1 MRSFDLVVRGGTIV
15 NHAGEGPGDIGVIG
29 GRIAA
34 IGDLSQASAGQ
45 TFDAAGL
52 HVLPGVI
59 YTQVH
64 FREPGNEHKEDL
76 ETGTRAAAMGGITAV
91 FEMPNTA
98 PPTTT
103 VEALQDKLKRANGR
117 AHVDHAFYAG
127 ATHENA
133 EHLPELERTPGCCGI
148 KTFMGSS
155 TGTLLVGDDAG
166 LDRVIKNL
174 TRRGAFHA
182 EDEDRLNERKKLA
195 REGDWT
201 SHSEVRDDQAGLI
214 AVKHLVEKARKYGK
228 RVHVLH
234 VSSAIE
240 MEFLATAKDVA
251 TVETLPQ
258 FLTFEGPEIYQ
269 RLNGFAQMNPPIRY
283 AADRQALWSLG
294 ISQGVVDVL
303 GTDHAPHTREEK
315 AQPYPKSPSGMPGVQ
330 TLVPV
335 MLTQVNE
342 GRLTLARFVDLTA
355 HGPQRVFQI
364 AGKGRIAL
372 GYDADFTI
380 VDLNARRI
388 IRNEDQAS
396 RCGWTPFDG
405 FEAKGWPMATIIR
418 GQMVMREG
426 EVTKPS
432 SGEPMRFLE
441 ALQFGVSVP
450 SPAR

>member
-1 MRSFDLVVRGGTIV
+1 MNFDLVVRGGTIV
-15 NHAGEGPGDIGVIG
+15 NHSGEGAGDIGVRD
-29 GRIAA
+29 GRIVA
-34 IGDLSQASAGQ
+34 IGDLATASAGQ
-45 TFDAAGL
+45 TFDAKGL

-59 YTQVH
+59 DTQVH

-76 ETGTRAAAMGGITAV
+76 ETGTRAAALGGVTAV

-103 VEALQDKLKRANGR
+103 VAALQDKLARAKGR
-117 AHVDHAFYAG
+117 AHIDHAFYAG

-133 EHLPELERTPGCCGI
+133 EMLPELERTPGCCGI

-155 TGTLLVGDDAG
+155 TGTLLVGDDDG
-166 LDRVIKNL
+166 LDRVVKNL

-182 EDEDRLNERKKLA
+182 EDEDRLNARKSLA

-201 SHSEVRDDQAGLI
+201 SHPEVRDDQAALL
-214 AVKHLVEKARKYGK
+214 AVQHLVGKARKYGK

-240 MEFLATAKDVA
+240 MEFLAMAKDVA

-258 FLTFEGPEIYQ
+258 FLTFEGPGIYEK
-269 RLNGFAQMNPPIRY
+269 LKGLAQMNPPIRT
-283 AADRQALWSLG
+283 AKDRAALWSLG

-335 MLTQVNE
+335 MLTHVAE
-342 GRLTLARFVDLTA
+342 GRLSLARFVDLTS
-355 HGPQRVFQI
+355 HGPNRIFGI
-364 AGKGRIAL
+364 ANKGRIGL

-380 VDLNARRI
+380 VDLKARKI
-388 IRNEDQAS
+388 IRNEDQAT
-396 RCGWTPFDG
+396 RAGWTPFDG
-405 FEAKGWPMATIIR
+405 FETKGWPMATFIR
-418 GQMVMREG
+418 GMMVMRDG
-426 EVTKPS
+426 EVTTPSAGKPL
-432 SGEPMRFLE
+432 RFLE
-441 ALQFGVSVP
+441 ALGAQ
-450 SPAR
+450 AQR

>member
-1 MRSFDLVVRGGTIV
+1 MTRLFDLVIRGGTV
-15 NHAGEGPGDIGVIG
+15 VSHAGEGIATIGVKDGRIVTIG
-29 GRIAA
+29 GSVDDEAA
-34 IGDLSQASAGQ
+34 GEV
-45 TFDAAGL
+45 FDATGL

-59 YTQVH
+59 DTQVH

-76 ETGTRAAAMGGITAV
+76 ETGTRAAALGGVTAV

-103 VEALQDKLKRANGR
+103 AEALADKLARAKGR
-117 AHVDHAFYAG
+117 AHVDHAFYIG

-133 EHLPELERTPGCCGI
+133 DQLGALERLPGCCGI

-155 TGTLLVGDDAG
+155 TGTLLVGDDEG
-166 LDRVIKNL
+166 LERILKNIK
-174 TRRGAFHA
+174 RRGAFHA
-182 EDEDRLNERKKLA
+182 EDEARLQERKSLA

-201 SHSEVRDDQAGLI
+201 SHPEVRDAKTALL
-214 AVKHLVEKARKYGK
+214 ATARLVDAARRHGK

-234 VSSAIE
+234 VSSKEE
-240 MEFLATAKDVA
+240 MAFLATARDVA

-258 FLTFEGPEIYQ
+258 FLTFKAPEVYE
-269 RLNGFAQMNPPIRY
+269 RLKGFAQMNPPIRY
-283 AADRQALWSLG
+283 ATDQYALWTIG
-294 ISQGVVDVL
+294 IEGGVVDVL

-335 MLTQVNE
+335 MLTHVNE
-342 GRLTLARFVDLTA
+342 GRLTLQRFVDLTS
-355 HGPQRVFQI
+355 HGPNRVFGI
-364 AGKGRIAL
+364 AKKGRIAV

-380 VDLNARRI
+380 VDMKARRA
-388 IRNEDQAS
+388 IRAEDQAT

-418 GQMVMREG
+418 SNVVMRDG
-426 EVTKPS
+426 EIVAPA

-441 ALQFGVSVP
+441 AL
-450 SPAR
+450 

>member
-1 MRSFDLVVRGGTIV
+1 L
-15 NHAGEGPGDIGVIG
+15 
-29 GRIAA
+29 
-34 IGDLSQASAGQ
+34 
-45 TFDAAGL
+45 DAKGL
-52 HVLPGVI
+52 HILPGVI
-59 YTQVH
+59 DTQVH

-76 ETGTRAAAMGGITAV
+76 ETGTRAAALGGVTAV

-98 PPTTT
+98 PPATT
-103 VEALQDKLKRANGR
+103 VAALEDKLARAKGR

-133 EHLPELERTPGCCGI
+133 AQLPELERTPGCCGI

-155 TGTLLVGDDAG
+155 TGTLLVGDDDG
-166 LDRVIKNL
+166 LDRVVKNL

-201 SHSEVRDDQAGLI
+201 SHPEVRDDQCGLL
-214 AVKHLVEKARKYGK
+214 AVQHLVGKARKYGK

-258 FLTFEGPEIYQ
+258 FLTFEGPEIYE
-269 RLNGFAQMNPPIRY
+269 RLKGFAQMNPPIRY
-283 AADRQALWSLG
+283 AADQAALWSLG
-294 ISQGVVDVL
+294 IAQGVVDIIA
-303 GTDHAPHTREEK
+303 TDHAPHTKEEK
-315 AQPYPKSPSGMPGVQ
+315 AQPYPRSPSGMPGVQ

-335 MLTQVNE
+335 MLTHVNE
-342 GRLTLARFVDLTA
+342 GRLTLQRFVDLSSQ
-355 HGPQRVFQI
+355 GPQRVFQI

-372 GYDADFTI
+372 GYDADLTI
-380 VDLNARRI
+380 VDMQARRV
-388 IRNEDQAS
+388 IRAEDQAT

-418 GQMVMREG
+418 GNVVMQDG
-426 EVTKPS
+426 EVVTPA
-432 SGEPMRFLE
+432 GGAPLRFLE
-441 ALQFGVSVP
+441 AL
-450 SPAR
+450 

>member
-1 MRSFDLVVRGGTIV
+1 MKNSFDLLIRGGTIV
-15 NHAGEGPGDIGVIG
+15 NHAGQGEGDIGVRD
-29 GRIAA
+29 GRIVA
-34 IGDLSQASAGQ
+34 IGDLKQASAGEV
-45 TFDAAGL
+45 FDAGGL

-59 YTQVH
+59 DTQVH

-76 ETGTRAAAMGGITAV
+76 ESGTRAAALGGVTAV

-98 PPTTT
+98 PPTTSA
-103 VEALQDKLKRANGR
+103 EALADKLARAKSR
-117 AHVDHAFYAG
+117 AHVDHAFYVG

-133 EHLPELERTPGCCGI
+133 DQLGELERLPGCCGV

-155 TGTLLVGDDAG
+155 TGTLLVGDDEG
-166 LDRVIKNL
+166 LDKVLRNIR
-174 TRRGAFHA
+174 RRGAFHA
-182 EDEDRLNERKKLA
+182 EDEARLQARKALA

-201 SHSEVRDDQAGLI
+201 SHPEVRDDSAALM
-214 AVKHLVEKARKYGK
+214 AVQRLVAAARKHGK

-258 FLTFEGPEIYQ
+258 FLSFEGPEIYK

-283 AADRQALWSLG
+283 AADRAALWSLG
-294 ISQGVVDVL
+294 IAQGVVDVL

-335 MLTQVNE
+335 MLTHVNG
-342 GRLTLARFVDLTA
+342 GRLSLSRFVDLTSA
-355 HGPQRVFQI
+355 GPQRVFGI
-364 AGKGRIAL
+364 EGKGRIAL
-372 GYDADFTI
+372 GYDADFTL
-380 VDLNARRI
+380 VDLAAKRT
-388 IRNEDQAS
+388 IRAEDQAT

-405 FEAKGWPMATIIR
+405 FEAQGWPMATIVR
-418 GQMVMREG
+418 GMVVMRNG
-426 EVTKPS
+426 EVVAPS
-432 SGEPMRFLE
+432 RGAALRFLE
-441 ALQFGVSVP
+441 AM
-450 SPAR
+450 